1 MTSFQALNDRKVL
14 IVDTT
19 SAVDIIGKNG
29 ARENDDDKNRYE
41 TSKNDGNVVDSDHQD
56 PVAEPE
62 KEKKESAD
70 EPEAEPDKVKKE
82 SAAEPEPEKEKK
94 ESAVDPKAEP
104 EMDEPAVEPEA
115 EPENS
120 SKEMK
125 EEAKPEKSGES
136 HSSAPLSFHS
146 SGFAFCLALMLAY
159 FLWSP
164 SS

>member
-41 TSKNDGNVVDSDHQD
+41 TSKNDGNFVDSDHQD

-70 EPEAEPDKVKKE
+70 EPEAEPD
-82 SAAEPEPEKEKK
+82 KEKK

-125 EEAKPEKSGES
+125 EEVKPEKSGES
-136 HSSAPLSFHS
+136 HSSAPLYFHS
-146 SGFAFCLALMLAY
+146 SGFAFCLALMLAC

>member
-62 KEKKESAD
+62 KEKKESA
-70 EPEAEPDKVKKE
+70 
-82 SAAEPEPEKEKK
+82 
-94 ESAVDPKAEP
+94 VDPKAEP

-125 EEAKPEKSGES
+125 EEVKPEKSGES
-136 HSSAPLSFHS
+136 HSSAPLYFHS
-146 SGFAFCLALMLAY
+146 SGFAFCLALMLAC